1 MARAAIVREVCRD
14 VTGIGCS
21 IEIRRVAA
29 VAVNRKSLE
38 FPADVAR
45 NTVEF
50 CVHAGQCEACDR
62 RVIEGSAQPV
72 VGAVTGLTSCGEV
85 QGLVIDHAGGI
96 QIIGHVAGGAVGAQ
110 AGELADGCACMTG
123 NAVECGM
130 SAEERET
137 ILMVLNVLDR
147 DTPALDR
154 VTFLAASSKLPAMKV
169 CMAIGALRSH
179 TRENWI
185 RVAGLAVEF
194 CVCAAKRK
202 SGFLVA
208 EVRKTPYGLPASF
221 RVTAFTTKLQISVR
235 TAGRPTLGCLSTN
248 RRHKNSKQDDKKAD
262 LPKYPVSHVAPC

>member
-29 VAVNRKSLE
+29 VAVHRESLE

-72 VGAVTGLTSCGEV
+72 VRAVTRLTSCGEV
-85 QGLVIDHAGGI
+85 QGLVIDHAGGV
-96 QIIGHVAGGAVGAQ
+96 QIIGHVARGAVGAQ
-110 AGELADGCACMTG
+110 ASELADGRACVTG
-123 NAVECGM
+123 DAVESSM
-130 SAEERET
+130 SAEQRKT
-137 ILMVLNVLDR
+137 ILMVLDVLDR

-154 VTFLAASSKLPAMKV
+154 VTFLAAGSKLPAMKV
-169 CMAIGALRSH
+169 RVAVRTFRAYA
-179 TRENWI
+179 RENRI

-202 SGFLVA
+202 SSFLVA
-208 EVRKTPYGLPASF
+208 EVRETPYGLPARL
-221 RVTAFTTKLQISVR
+221 RVTALTTKLQFSMG

-248 RRHKNSKQDDKKAD
+248 RRHKNSK
-262 LPKYPVSHVAPC
+262 